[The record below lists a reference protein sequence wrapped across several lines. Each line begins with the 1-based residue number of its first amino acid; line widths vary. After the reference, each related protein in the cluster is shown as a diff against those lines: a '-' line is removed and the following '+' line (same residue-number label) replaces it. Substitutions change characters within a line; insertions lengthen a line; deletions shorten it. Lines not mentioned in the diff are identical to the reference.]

1 MPRPRRFAPIEMPQH
16 VIQRGNTR
24 ATMFVDD
31 ADCQF
36 FLDSLRCVCSD
47 NECLVHAYVLMRNH
61 VHLLMTPLGHA
72 SVARVMKALGA
83 RYVHHFNK
91 RHGRTGGL
99 WEGRYRASL
108 VETDRYLL
116 TCYRY
121 IELNPVR
128 AGLADHPGAYRWSS
142 YRANAHGA
150 RDDLITPHD
159 VFLSLGSDAHAR
171 RRGYRGL
178 FEAAIP
184 LETLEDIRRTTNLG
198 WVLGGK
204 LFRDEIATLLG
215 RPTVGARIRH
225 PVRSIDAL
233 RI

>member
-1 MPRPRRFAPIEMPQH
+1 MFA
-16 VIQRGNTR
+16 
-24 ATMFVDD
+24 DD
-31 ADCQF
+31 ADYQF
-36 FLDSLRCVCSD
+36 FRDCLRSACSD
-47 NECLVHAYVLMRNH
+47 NECLVHAYVLMHNH
-61 VHLLMTPLGHA
+61 VHLLLTPLADA

-91 RHGRTGGL
+91 RHDRTGGL

-128 AGLADHPGAYRWSS
+128 AGLADHPLAYRWSS

-159 VFLSLGSDAHAR
+159 LFLSLGSDTRAR
-171 RRGYRGL
+171 RRGYRQL

-198 WVLGGK
+198 WVLGCK
-204 LFRDEIATLLG
+204 RFRNEIATLLG

-225 PVRSIDAL
+225 PLRSIDAL